1 MIVADTRWY
10 LDGRS
15 GLEAFCLGHLPGAV
29 FVDIDRWLS
38 GRKDGGSRH
47 PLPPPEVFARGM
59 SELGIGDASVVVG
72 YDDAGG
78 VIAARLVW
86 MLRVLGRRAA
96 VLDGG
101 IASYDGP
108 LETGVVDP
116 DPAMFTAQPWPLDRL
131 ADIDAVCDSDS
142 LVVDA
147 RNRDRYRG
155 DYEPVDPRAGHIPG
169 AVNLPCRENLGAGG
183 RLVEAEV
190 LQRRY
195 AAAGAFDAPD
205 VISYC
210 GSGVTACHNLLTM
223 ELVGITRGRLYPG
236 SWSEYACA
244 ADRPAAV
251 GPR

>member
-155 DYEPVDPRAGHIPG
+155 DYEPVDPRAHSGRGEPAVPG
-169 AVNLPCRENLGAGG
+169 EPGRGRQTGRGRGVAAQVCRSRCVRRSRRDFVLRLRGYCVSQSAHHGAC
-183 RLVEAEV
+183 RHHPRKTV
-190 LQRRY
+190 
-195 AAAGAFDAPD
+195 
-205 VISYC
+205 
-210 GSGVTACHNLLTM
+210 SGK
-223 ELVGITRGRLYPG
+223 LVGVRVCR
-236 SWSEYACA
+236 
-244 ADRPAAV
+244 
-251 GPR
+251 